1 MGRGRLGEI
10 RMTGFRGR
18 GRVEEIR
25 MADIEGRG
33 RMGGKCRPKSKKLTL
48 ETKQYKSY

>member
-25 MADIEGRG
+25 MADIGKREVGGNKDDRYWEEGG
-33 RMGGKCRPKSKKLTL
+33 WGK
-48 ETKQYKSY
+48 